1 MGSVTN
7 YTDYAC
13 PTGHYCLAGT
23 SDPNQ
28 YPCDQGTFYNQTGAT
43 AAGDCFSC
51 TRKLAQFLVPFS
63 KIVII
68 FLFISLYIC
77 FGYLKEHFNNYFNN
91 WL

>member
-28 YPCDQGTFYNQTGAT
+28 YPCDQGTFYNQTGAM
-43 AAGDCFSC
+43 AASDCFSC
-51 TRKLAQFLVPFS
+51 TRKLTQFIVGLS
-63 KIVII
+63 KTVII
-68 FLFISLYIC
+68 FLSISLYIC
-77 FGYLKEHFNNYFNN
+77 FWFPKEPSY
-91 WL
+91 